1 MDSLIDKTVITVI
14 TYNILSSNLA
24 ELMLKETPDVYKS
37 DFMNDEYRWNL
48 LSKYLTKQINNEEN
62 KNLVICLQE
71 VSEDWLIKLATL
83 FAKLNYKYVNVQYG
97 RVFDG
102 NMGVLIA
109 YPNYL
114 KILKSEFFTPGKH
127 VRVIDDITSKA
138 SGKMNTAIMLIL
150 ENPSLKIKFGV
161 ITYHMPCE
169 PNFLQISLMH
179 SKILYKKFIKFM
191 EDIKWVF
198 TGDMNILPDTITY
211 KYLQSN
217 CNCIWK
223 DYLTYYPI
231 TNYSHIK
238 GNTFNGC
245 LDYIFYSKN
254 NMSCKRV
261 VFNGL
266 DNIIPNSSEPSD
278 HISIKAIFD
287 I

>member
-1 MDSLIDKTVITVI
+1 MEEITII

-24 ELMLKETPDVYKS
+24 ELMLKESPDIYKY
-37 DFMNDEYRWNL
+37 DFMNDDYRWNL
-48 LSKYLTKQINNEEN
+48 ISTYLTNQINNN
-62 KNLVICLQE
+62 NNLVICLQE
-71 VSEDWLIKLATL
+71 VSEDWLVKLATL
-83 FAKLNYKYVNVQYG
+83 FSKLNYKYVNIQYG

-114 KILKSEFFTPGKH
+114 TISKSDMFTPGKY
-127 VRVIDDITSKA
+127 IKITDDITSKA
-138 SGKMNTAIMLIL
+138 AGKMNTSIMLML

-161 ITYHMPCE
+161 VTYHMPCE

-179 SKILYKKFIKFM
+179 SKILYKKIIKFM
-191 EDIKWVF
+191 EDTKWIF
-198 TGDMNILPDTITY
+198 TGDFNILPDTITY
-211 KYLQSN
+211 KYLQTN

-238 GNTFNGC
+238 GNTFKGC

-254 NMSCKRV
+254 NMTCKKV
-261 VFNGL
+261 VFNGI
-266 DNIIPNSSEPSD
+266 DNVIPNSSESSD
-278 HISIKAIFD
+278 HISIKAIFN

>member
-1 MDSLIDKTVITVI
+1 MEKLTDITVI

-24 ELMLKETPDVYKS
+24 ELMLKESSNVYKS
-37 DFMNDEYRWNL
+37 DFMNNDYRWKL
-48 LSKYLTKQINNEEN
+48 TSTYLTNQINNDDN

-71 VSEDWLIKLATL
+71 VSEDWLVKLATL
-83 FAKLNYKYVNVQYG
+83 FSKLNYKYVNIQYG

-114 KILKSEFFTPGKH
+114 TISKSEIFTPGKYIK
-127 VRVIDDITSKA
+127 VIDDITSKA
-138 SGKMNTAIMLIL
+138 ASKMNTAIMLLL

-169 PNFLQISLMH
+169 PNFLQISLTH
-179 SKILYKKFIKFM
+179 SKILYNKIIKFM
-191 EDIKWVF
+191 EETKWVF
-198 TGDMNILPDTITY
+198 TGDLNILPDTITY

-238 GNTFNGC
+238 GNTFKGC

-254 NMSCKRV
+254 NMICKRV
-261 VFNGL
+261 VFNSIY
-266 DNIIPNSSEPSD
+266 NIIPNSSEPSD
-278 HISIKAIFD
+278 HISIKANFNI
-287 I
+287 

>member
-1 MDSLIDKTVITVI
+1 MNKTGLTVI

-37 DFMNDEYRWNL
+37 DFMNNDYRWFL
-48 LSKYLTKQINNEEN
+48 TSTYLTKQINNEDN

-71 VSEDWLIKLATL
+71 VSEDWLVKLATL
-83 FAKLNYKYVNVQYG
+83 FSKLNYKYVNIQYG

-102 NMGVLIA
+102 NMGVLVA
-109 YPNYL
+109 YPDYL
-114 KILKSEFFTPGKH
+114 KISKSEIFTPGKH
-127 VRVIDDITSKA
+127 IKIIDDITNKA
-138 SGKMNTAIMLIL
+138 AGKINTSIMLIL

-161 ITYHMPCE
+161 VTYHMPCE

-179 SKILYKKFIKFM
+179 SKILYKKIIKFM
-191 EDIKWVF
+191 EDTKWVF
-198 TGDMNILPDTITY
+198 TGDLNILPDTITY

-231 TNYSHIK
+231 TNYSYIK
-238 GNTFNGC
+238 GNTFKGC
-245 LDYIFYSKN
+245 LDYIFYLKN
-254 NMSCKRV
+254 GMTCKRV
-261 VFNGL
+261 VFNSL

-278 HISIKAIFD
+278 HISIKAIFE